1 VDESRRGG
9 LEGGLMDGVEGW
21 STVTGMGGE
30 EWSHESIE
38 SFGFF
43 PPLSKRNVIN
53 VIETWSERFRT

>member
-1 VDESRRGG
+1 LVDRDGNGRRGM
-9 LEGGLMDGVEGW
+9 E
-21 STVTGMGGE
+21 
-30 EWSHESIE
+30 SHESIE